1 MADENKLRDYLK
13 RAIADARDARRRLKE
28 VEDRD
33 QEPVAIVGMACR
45 YPGGVE
51 TPDDLWRL
59 VAEGRD
65 AITPFPTNRGWPADL
80 HDPDP
85 ERVGRSTTGHGGF
98 LHDAD
103 RFDAEF
109 FGLSPRE
116 ALAVDP
122 QQRLLLETSWESVE
136 SAGIDP
142 ESLRGSRTGVFV
154 GVMYNDYGSRPNLP
168 PDGVEGYLF
177 SGSAGSIASGR
188 LAYTFGLE
196 GPTLTVDTAC
206 SSSLVAVHLAAN
218 ALRRGECTL
227 ALAGGA
233 TVMSTPT
240 AFIEFSRLRGLASD
254 GRCKSFSDHADGTGW
269 AEGVGVL
276 VLEKLSDARRNGHR
290 VLAVI
295 RGSAVNSDGASN
307 GLTAPNGPAQ
317 ERVIRSAL
325 AAAGLSPADVD
336 LVEAHGTGTT
346 LGDPIEAR
354 AVLATYGRDRD
365 EPVRLGSLKSNIGH
379 AQAAAGVGGI
389 IKVAQAMRHGVMP
402 RTLHAEEPSSHVD
415 WTSGKVELLTEAREW
430 PRGERPRR
438 AGVSSFGFGGT
449 NAHVVIEEPEP
460 VEDAGEAPDPGL
472 PVPFVLSGRSPEAV
486 AAQARRLAEAG
497 VAGRDAAFTLATRTP
512 MPYRAAATD
521 LRDVPVA
528 AIPPRGKVAFA
539 FTGQGAQRVRMGL
552 ELAAAYPE
560 FARAFAEVCEHL
572 PVREVIESGVDLDLT
587 GNAQP
592 ALFAVE
598 VALFRLLE
606 SWGVRPDFL
615 VGHSIGELAAAHVAG
630 VLSLADAAKLVAARG
645 RLMQALP
652 PGGAMVAV
660 RAAEDEL
667 ELPDGVAVAAVNG
680 PRSLVLSGEEEAV
693 LKVAEGLRGKRLA
706 VSHAFHSPL
715 MDPMLD
721 DFREVAR
728 GLTYHPPRL
737 PVMSTVGPDAD
748 WTDPEYWVRQVRAA
762 VRFHDALTTLR
773 DRDVRTLV
781 ELGPDAVLSGLT
793 AAAFDDVKP
802 VPLLRAGHPEPLT
815 VATALADLHARGV
828 DPDWTAVFPGA
839 RKVPLPT
846 YAFQRKRFWLDAST
860 AGDVS
865 AAGLTSSGHPLL
877 GAAVELPD
885 GSTVLTGKLSLATH
899 PWLGEHRVHGAAV
912 LPGTALVELAG
923 DVAELTIT
931 SPLVVP
937 DTGAVTVQVVRT
949 ATAVEVHSRRD
960 DEPWTLHA
968 TGVPDPSDDAVEHL
982 TEWPP
987 AAAELPVSYDG
998 LDRHGYGYGPLFR
1011 GLRKVWQADGEVFAE
1026 VSADVPTAGFA
1037 VHPALFDAALHPL
1050 LPGLVEDGP
1059 ARLPF
1064 SWSGVRFHGAAGT
1077 ALRVRI
1083 TPTGPDSVALLVA
1096 DSTGAPVVSVAEL
1109 VLRPLTGPVTGAG
1122 LLFTP
1127 TTRAAATRVDE
1138 VYAVPT
1144 PDGPVPEQVRRVT
1157 HEVLDRL
1164 RAWAAGS
1171 GGVLGVE
1178 VGDDLAHAAVAGL
1191 VRSAAAEH
1199 PGRFALLHRG
1209 EAVETV
1215 LTPAPRPGHDGPTWD
1230 SVLVTGASGALGA
1243 AIARHLVTRHGARKL
1258 VLLSRSGTAPA
1269 VEGAEVVAVACDA
1282 ADRDALAAVLAEHPV
1297 TAVVHAA
1304 GLVEDGTLEGLTPEQ
1319 VDRVLRPKVDAAWHL
1334 HELAG
1339 DVDAFVLY
1347 SSIAGV
1353 LGTAGQANYA
1363 AGNTFLDALARH
1375 RHALGLP
1382 ATSLAWGLWEADS
1395 TMSGGLSEVDR
1406 NRIRR
1411 LGLKPIPVDA
1421 ALAAFDAALTTGEP
1435 VLAVTALDRAA
1446 LREDPHPA
1454 LRELAP
1460 KRRAARKPAS
1470 APTDVRALTDLV
1482 RSHVAAVLGHPDPSG
1497 IDARRAFTELGFDS
1511 LTAVELRNRLAE
1523 ATGRRLPTTLVF
1535 DHPTPAALA
1544 EHLAGAVKPAEEAVT
1559 AADEPIA
1566 IVGMA
1571 CRYPGGVRSPE
1582 DLWELVAQGRD
1593 AIGDF
1598 PANRGWDLDR
1608 LYHPDPKH
1616 PGTTYTRH
1624 GGFLH
1629 DADLFDPEFFG
1640 MSPREALATDPQQ
1653 RLLLETA
1660 WEALERGGIDPT
1672 SVRGTRTGVFTGLMY
1687 HDYGTGGAL
1696 PPELEGY
1703 LVGGTSGSVA
1713 SGRVAYALGLE
1724 GPAITVDTACSSS
1737 LVALHLAVGA
1747 LRRGE
1752 CDLALAGG
1760 ATVMATPT
1768 AFVEF
1773 SRQRGLAPDGRCKP
1787 FAAAADGTGWA
1798 EGVGVLLVERLSD
1811 ARRNGH
1817 PVLAVVRGTAVNSDG
1832 ASNGLTAPNGPAQQR
1847 VIRAALAA
1855 AGLRPSDVDAVEAH
1869 GTGTTLGDP
1878 IEAEALLAVYGGE
1891 RDRPLALGSLKSN
1904 IGHTQAAAGV
1914 GGIIKVVEAMRHGV
1928 LPRTLHVDEPSPHV
1942 DWSSGAVELLTEA
1955 REWRVDRPR
1964 RAAVSSFGI
1973 SGTNAHVVLEQAP
1986 ADTGAERAAGPVPV
2000 VVSARTPRALADQL
2014 DRLAGVDVPVADLA
2028 HTLGAGRALLEHR
2041 AVVAAEHP
2049 SDLREAVVL
2058 PKVRDGRTA
2067 FVFTGQGAQRV
2078 GMGLELARAFPV
2090 FARAFE
2096 EVCAHLPVREAI
2108 GSGDGLDDTGT
2119 AQPALF
2125 AVEVALFR
2133 LLESWGVRPDFVAG
2147 HSIGEIAA
2155 AHVAGVLSLADA
2167 AKLVAARG
2175 RLMQALPAG
2184 GAMVAVQA
2192 AEEELELPEGVAVA
2206 AVNGPRSV
2214 VLSGVEDAVLGA
2226 AEGFRGKRLTVSH
2239 AFHSPL
2245 MDPMLDD
2252 FRAVARELTYH
2263 EPTVPAVST
2272 VTGDEAR
2279 WTDPEYWVRHV
2290 REPVRFHDAAR
2301 TLLDRGVTTFVEVGP
2316 DAVLTGLLAAV
2327 LPEGHAALP
2336 VLRRD
2341 RSEHRTAVELFA
2353 HLHARGVAVD
2363 WSAFPGRRAV
2373 LPTYPFQRERYWLTA
2388 RPRPTG
2394 GHPVLDAAVPVAGRD
2409 EVLFTGTATEP
2420 LTGAGVADLVWHA
2433 GREVGYPVVD
2443 LDVVALPGAGRL
2455 QLTVGEPDG
2464 DRRPVTVHAWQ
2475 DGWVEQARGTLT
2487 AGPAIEAEVDL
2498 SLVASGDLE
2507 PAVWR
2512 GLRATAPGA
2521 AVRLDGSV
2529 FRDEQGNE
2537 VARFDSV
2544 EFRALNGVPVYEVD
2558 WVPVELPPVDGPA
2571 PDVIRVESCGDP
2583 ITTAHTGTRQ
2593 VLAGLRER
2601 ATGTG
2606 RAVVLTPDPAD
2617 PGVAA
2622 VWGLVRAAQVEA
2634 PDRIVLVG
2642 GLPGDTSGGAGS
2654 AAANGGSADAAN
2666 GSVPSAGSAGAA
2678 TNGAA
2683 PSAGPA
2689 AANGV
2694 AASAVATGAGSAG
2707 AANGSRPSAGP
2718 AGAAASSAA
2727 SSPVPG
2733 GATASGAAGNGA
2745 ASSPVPGVDLAA
2757 VLASVV
2763 ASGEPQVVF
2772 RDGRAFAPRL
2782 VRVTVQVRPLPEDA
2796 VVHRPAPPARA
2807 ALAALTDDLLADTL
2821 RDTAEQA
2828 WRLHHDTSGD
2838 LVFAAPVEGFGAP
2851 GHAHYAA
2858 GVAFMEAL
2866 ARHRVADGLPGT
2878 AVITGGDPVVT
2889 DRPAV
2894 VAAPLAE
2901 LPNTALL
2908 RDLVRAPRVP
2918 LTERLAS
2925 TVNGER
2931 NRVVEEAV
2939 RTQVAAVL
2947 GHGDPRRVDLDK
2959 PFSDL
2964 GFDSLTAVDLRNR
2977 LAAETGVALEATLV
2991 FDHPTPAAL
3000 AEVLLD
3006 RLTPDD
3012 TPPVLADLDRLEASL
3027 AEVDDEQR
3035 QQVTVRLRT
3044 ILSRWSEPER
3054 TDVRRDFDS
3063 TAELFDFID
3072 NQLGRAAR

>member
-28 VEDRD
+28 VEDREH
-33 QEPVAIVGMACR
+33 EPIAIVGMACR
-45 YPGGVE
+45 YPGGVR
-51 TPDDLWRL
+51 TPDELWRL

-65 AITPFPTNRGWPADL
+65 AITPFPDNRGWPADL

-122 QQRLLLETSWESVE
+122 QQRLLLETTWETVE

-142 ESLRGSRTGVFV
+142 ESLRGSKTGVFV

-168 PDGVEGYLF
+168 PDDVEGYLF

-196 GPTLTVDTAC
+196 GPTVTVDTAC
-206 SSSLVAVHLAAN
+206 SSSLVAVHLAAA
-218 ALRRGECTL
+218 ALRRGECSL
-227 ALAGGA
+227 AVAGGA

-240 AFIEFSRLRGLASD
+240 AFIEFSRLRGLAAD

-276 VLEKLSDARRNGHR
+276 LLERLSDARRNGHQ

-317 ERVIRSAL
+317 ERVIRAAL
-325 AAAGLSPADVD
+325 AAAGLSPSDVD

-354 AVLATYGRDRD
+354 AVLATYGRDR
-365 EPVRLGSLKSNIGH
+365 EQPVWLGSLKSNIGH

-402 RTLHAEEPSSHVD
+402 RTLHADEPSSHVD
-415 WTSGKVELLTEAREW
+415 WTAGKVELLTEEREW
-430 PRGERPRR
+430 PRGDRPRR

-449 NAHVVIEEPEP
+449 NAHVVIEEATPVDATPDDDVVTAEPEAA
-460 VEDAGEAPDPGL
+460 EHDPAL

-486 AAQARRLAEAG
+486 AEQAKRLAEAG
-497 VAGRDAAFTLATRTP
+497 ASGRDAAFTLATRTP
-512 MPYRAAATD
+512 MSYRAAGTD
-521 LRDVPVA
+521 LRDFPTAVV
-528 AIPPRGKVAFA
+528 PPRGKVAFA

-552 ELAAAYPE
+552 ELAEAYPV
-560 FARAFAEVCEHL
+560 FARAFAEVCAHL

-606 SWGVRPDFL
+606 SWHVRPDFL

-660 RAAEDEL
+660 RAAEHEVEL
-667 ELPDGVAVAAVNG
+667 SDGVAIAAVNG
-680 PRSLVLSGEEEAV
+680 PRSLVLSGEEDAV
-693 LKVAEGLRGKRLA
+693 LRAAEGLRGKRLA

-715 MDPMLD
+715 MEPMLGE
-721 DFREVAR
+721 FRAVAR
-728 GLTYHPPRL
+728 TLTYHPPKL
-737 PVMSTVGPDAD
+737 PVVSTVGEDAD
-748 WTDPEYWVRQVRAA
+748 WTDPEYWVRQVRAT
-762 VRFHDALTTLR
+762 VRFHDALTTLH
-773 DRDVRTLV
+773 DRDVRTVV

-793 AAAFDDVKP
+793 AAAFDDVKA
-802 VPLLRAGHPEPLT
+802 VPLLRASHPEPQT
-815 VATALADLHARGV
+815 VAAALADLHMRGV
-828 DPDWTAVFPGA
+828 DPDWAAVFPGA
-839 RKVPLPT
+839 RKVALPT
-846 YAFQRKRFWLDAST
+846 YAFQRKRYWLAPST
-860 AGDVS
+860 SGDVS

-877 GAAVELPD
+877 GATVELPD
-885 GSTVLTGKLSLATH
+885 GVTVQTGKLSLATH
-899 PWLGEHRVHGAAV
+899 PWLGEHRVHGTAV
-912 LPGTALVELAG
+912 VPGTALVELAG
-923 DVAELTIT
+923 DVAELTVT

-949 ATAVEVHSRRD
+949 ATTVEIHSRRD
-960 DEPWTLHA
+960 DEPWTRHA
-968 TGVPDPSDDAVEHL
+968 TGTLDPADDPVDHL
-982 TEWPP
+982 AQWPP
-987 AAAELPVSYDG
+987 AAPEVAVSYDG
-998 LDRHGYGYGPLFR
+998 LDRHGYGYGPAFQ
-1011 GLRKVWQADGEVFAE
+1011 GLRRVWRADGEVFAE
-1026 VSADVPTAGFA
+1026 VAADVPSTGFT

-1050 LPGLVEDGP
+1050 LPGVVEDGP

-1064 SWSGVRFHGAAGT
+1064 SWSGVRFHGTAGT

-1096 DSTGAPVVSVAEL
+1096 DSTGAPVLSVAEL
-1109 VLRPLTGPVTGAG
+1109 VLRPLTGPITGAE

-1127 TTRAAATRVDE
+1127 TPRTSRTDVDRVF
-1138 VYAVPT
+1138 AVET
-1144 PDGPVPEQVRRVT
+1144 PHGTVPEQVRQVT
-1157 HEVLDRL
+1157 HRVLAEL
-1164 RAWAAGS
+1164 RDWAAGS
-1171 GGVLGVE
+1171 GGVLGVA
-1178 VGDDLAHAAVAGL
+1178 VTDDLAHAAVEGL

-1199 PGRFALLHRG
+1199 PGRFVLLRDGQAL
-1209 EAVETV
+1209 EPV
-1215 LTPAPRPGHDGPTWD
+1215 LTPAPRAANAGPSWD
-1230 SVLVTGASGALGA
+1230 AVLITGASGALGG

-1258 VLLSRSGTAPA
+1258 VLLSRSGA
-1269 VEGAEVVAVACDA
+1269 VPDHLGADIEGVEVVPVACDA

-1304 GLVEDGTLEGLTPEQ
+1304 GVVADGTLDSLTPEQ
-1319 VDRVLRPKVDAAWHL
+1319 VDRVLRPKVDAAWNL

-1339 DVDAFVLY
+1339 DVEAFVLY

-1382 ATSLAWGLWEADS
+1382 ATSLAWGLWESESA
-1395 TMSGGLSEVDR
+1395 MSGGLSEVDR
-1406 NRIRR
+1406 KRIRR
-1411 LGLKPIPVDA
+1411 LGLEPIAVDA
-1421 ALAAFDAALTTGEP
+1421 ALAAFDAALTTGAP
-1435 VLAVTALDRAA
+1435 VLAVTGLNRAA
-1446 LREDPHPA
+1446 LRDDPHPA

-1460 KRRAARKPAS
+1460 KRRAARKPTS
-1470 APTDVRALTDLV
+1470 LPTDVRALTDLV
-1482 RSHVAAVLGHPDPSG
+1482 RSHVAAVLGHADPAG
-1497 IDARRAFTELGFDS
+1497 IDARRAFSEMGFDS

-1544 EHLAGAVKPAEEAVT
+1544 EHLAGTVKPAEQKVT

-1571 CRYPGGVRSPE
+1571 CRYPGGVRTPE

-1593 AIGDF
+1593 AIGEF
-1598 PANRGWDLDR
+1598 PVNRGWDLDR
-1608 LYHPDPKH
+1608 LYHPDPQH

-1787 FAAAADGTGWA
+1787 FAASADGTGWA

-1855 AGLRPSDVDAVEAH
+1855 AGLEPSDVDLVEAH

-1878 IEAEALLAVYGGE
+1878 IEAEALLAVYGE
-1891 RDRPLALGSLKSN
+1891 RERPLALGSLKSN

-1928 LPRTLHVDEPSPHV
+1928 LPRTLHVDEPTPHV
-1942 DWSSGAVELLTEA
+1942 DWSAGAVELLT
-1955 REWRVDRPR
+1955 RERAWPADRPR

-1973 SGTNAHVVLEQAP
+1973 SGTNAHVVVEQAP
-1986 ADTGAERAAGPVPV
+1986 VEAEADRPAEGPVPV
-2000 VVSARTPRALADQL
+2000 VVSARTPQALVEQL
-2014 DRLAGVDVPVADLA
+2014 ERLASVDVPLADLA
-2028 HTLGAGRALLEHR
+2028 HTLGTGRALLEHR
-2041 AVVAAEHP
+2041 AVVAASSP
-2049 SDLREAVVL
+2049 ADLRDAVTL
-2058 PKVRDGRTA
+2058 PRARDGRTA

-2096 EVCAHLPVREAI
+2096 EVCEHLPVRAAI
-2108 GSGDGLDDTGT
+2108 ESGDGLNETGA

-2175 RLMQALPAG
+2175 RLMQALPRG

-2192 AEEELELPEGVAVA
+2192 AEDEVELREGVAIA

-2214 VLSGVEDAVLGA
+2214 VLSGVEDAVLA
-2226 AEGFRGKRLTVSH
+2226 CAEGFKHTRLTVSH

-2252 FRAVARELTYH
+2252 FRAVAQELTYH
-2263 EPTVPAVST
+2263 QPRIPVVST
-2272 VTGDEAR
+2272 VGEDAD
-2279 WTDPEYWVRHV
+2279 WTDPSYWVRHV

-2301 TLLDRGVTTFVEVGP
+2301 TLLDRGVTTFVELGP
-2316 DAVLTGLLAAV
+2316 DAILTGLLATV
-2327 LPEGHAALP
+2327 LPDGHAALP

-2341 RSEHRTAVELFA
+2341 RSEQRTAVELFA

-2388 RPRPTG
+2388 KPRTGG
-2394 GHPVLDAAVPVAGRD
+2394 GHPVLDEPVHVADRD
-2409 EVLFTGTATEP
+2409 EVLFTGTLTEP
-2420 LTGAGVADLVWHA
+2420 LTGAGVAELVWHA
-2433 GREVGYPVVD
+2433 GREVGFPVVD
-2443 LDVVALPGAGRL
+2443 LDVVALPGVGRI
-2455 QLTVGEPDG
+2455 QLKVGERDG
-2464 DRRPVTVHAWQ
+2464 DKRPVSVHAWQ
-2475 DGWVEQARGTLT
+2475 DGWVEQARGTLA
-2487 AGPAIEAEVDL
+2487 AGPLVDAKVDL
-2498 SLVASGDLE
+2498 SLLARADLE

-2512 GLRATAPGA
+2512 GLRATASGT

-2537 VARFDSV
+2537 VARLDSL
-2544 EFRALNGVPVYEVD
+2544 EFRALNGVPVYEVQ
-2558 WVPVELPPVDGPA
+2558 WVPVDLPEADGPT
-2571 PDVIRVESCGDP
+2571 PDVIRVESGPDP
-2583 ITTAHTGTRQ
+2583 LATAHTATRQ
-2593 VLAGLRER
+2593 VLAELRAR

-2642 GLPGDTSGGAGS
+2642 VTPTPAGS
-2654 AAANGGSADAAN
+2654 TEVAHNGTSAGNGTAGNGTAFRNGFAAANGTPAGNGAPAAN
-2666 GSVPSAGSAGAA
+2666 GAAVGSGR
-2678 TNGAA
+2678 NG
-2683 PSAGPA
+2683 S
-2689 AANGV
+2689 ANGV
-2694 AASAVATGAGSAG
+2694 AS
-2707 AANGSRPSAGP
+2707 N
-2718 AGAAASSAA
+2718 
-2727 SSPVPG
+2727 
-2733 GATASGAAGNGA
+2733 GAAGAHHSGGSGGQSGDLTA
-2745 ASSPVPGVDLAA
+2745 RLAA
-2757 VLASVV
+2757 VV

-2772 RDGRAFAPRL
+2772 RDGRAFVPRL
-2782 VRVTVQVRPLPEDA
+2782 VRVTAQALPVPQDA
-2796 VVHRPAPPARA
+2796 VVHRTRPSARA
-2807 ALAALTDDLLADTL
+2807 TLAGLTDDVLADAL
-2821 RDTAEQA
+2821 RETAEAA
-2828 WRLHHDTSGD
+2828 WRLHRETPGH
-2838 LVFAAPVEGFGAP
+2838 LVFASAVEGFGAA
-2851 GHAHYAA
+2851 GYAHYAA
-2858 GVAFMEAL
+2858 GVAFVEAL
-2866 ARHRVADGLPGT
+2866 AHQRVAAGMPGT
-2878 AVITGGDPVVT
+2878 AVITGQDVVVT

-2894 VAAPLAE
+2894 VAAPVSELA
-2901 LPNTALL
+2901 PTALL
-2908 RDLVRAPRVP
+2908 RDLVRAPKVP
-2918 LTERLAS
+2918 LAERLAS
-2925 TVNGER
+2925 AAEGER
-2931 NRVVEEAV
+2931 GPLVEEVV
-2939 RTQVAAVL
+2939 RAQVAAVL

-2977 LAAETGVALEATLV
+2977 LTAETGVALEATLV

-3000 AEVLLD
+3000 AGVLLD

-3012 TPPVLADLDRLEASL
+3012 TAPALAELDRLEAAL
-3027 AEVDDEQR
+3027 AQVGDEQR
-3035 QQVTVRLRT
+3035 QQLTVRLRT
-3044 ILSRWSEPER
+3044 ILNRWTEPEPAAVR
-3054 TDVRRDFDS
+3054 TDFDS
-3063 TAELFDFID
+3063 AAELFDFID
-3072 NQLGRAAR
+3072 NQLGRATR